1 MEGLRLAPP
10 APQPGAP
17 AQPGSELGPGL
28 RGLSR
33 RPGRFP
39 QLIGCI
45 ENLSRLGSFS
55 MLYGDAVSILLGE
68 SSQTPPLP
76 PVKGL
81 RGDPGDALAN

>member
-68 SSQTPPLP
+68 SSQTPRCPQ
-76 PVKGL
+76 
-81 RGDPGDALAN
+81 